1 MEYVGIDLHK
11 KESQIGLLTEAGDV
25 MERRIRTEPQR
36 GSGVKQLDNA
46 SIPVQLV
53 QEFRSGT
60 RRPTRDPPL
69 HDITLSCRVTAGK
82 SSLLSFRSAKI
93 TAIRL
98 DGNRCGKPSPADCM
112 SF

>member
-25 MERRIRTEPQR
+25 MERRIHTEPQR

-46 SIPVQLV
+46 AIPFQLV
-53 QEFRSGT
+53 QEFRSVRAALHLIPRFT
-60 RRPTRDPPL
+60 TSLCPAALRP
-69 HDITLSCRVTAGK
+69 GK
-82 SSLLSFRSAKI
+82 ALYSRSGLQVP
-93 TAIRL
+93 AIRL
-98 DGNRCGKPSPADCM
+98 DGNRCSKPSPADCM